1 MLSLKK
7 YFTEGLIQ
15 FTILLSLI
23 GVRVDVDTYLNS
35 QLPPL
40 REIILG
46 QSSAY
51 TQTQFHNLR
60 NTLDGYGIHPKSVDL
75 DYYFTARRLL
85 NQVRALDRFQVP
97 TTEVSAWLVHRD
109 PEGSVSST
117 QPSPGI
123 TLENGS
129 GLQEGTSPDTG
140 VRESGAEQGFGEEL
154 EDLGAVA
161 PPANGDLTKED
172 IDLIDIL
179 WRQDIDL
186 GAGREIFDYS
196 HRQKESEVDKELSDG
211 RECGDSWRNR
221 GSEIVDRNLLVD
233 GETGESFPAQFPASD
248 ASSLTEPVPNESV
261 PTVIQNGLLSPLLT
275 ETESPFDLEQQWQ
288 DLMSIME
295 MQAMEVNTAAAETL
309 YNGTNGDLLTLNYSL
324 APNTPINQNVSLHQ
338 ASLGSCAQDFSPLFS
353 SEIESP
359 SIASSSALLQLAPD
373 NSTGLNTTFG
383 ATNLSG
389 IFFPPQLNSTV
400 NETANPELPD
410 PLGGLLDEA
419 MLDEI
424 SLMDLAIE
432 EGFNSVQASQL
443 EEEFDSDSGL
453 SLDSSHSPASLSSSE
468 ASSSSSSSSSAS
480 SSSFS
485 EEGAVGYSSDSENVD
500 FEEAEGAVGYQP
512 EYSKFCRMSYQD
524 PSQLHYLP
532 YLEHVGHNHTYNMA
546 PGSLD
551 ADKPQLPSVGKKN
564 SKEKQSDFLD
574 KQMSRDEH
582 RARAMKIPFTN
593 DKIINL
599 PVEEFNELLSK
610 YQLSEAQLSLIRDI
624 RRRGK
629 NKMAA
634 QNCRKRKLDTILN
647 LERDV
652 EDLQRDKSKL
662 LREKVEF
669 LKSIRQMKQ
678 KVQNLYQEVFGR
690 LRDENGQ
697 PYSPNQ
703 YALQY
708 ASDGSVIL
716 IPRTLADQQARRQER
731 KQKDRRK

>member
-1 MLSLKK
+1 MKK
-7 YFTEGLIQ
+7 
-15 FTILLSLI
+15 
-23 GVRVDVDTYLNS
+23 
-35 QLPPL
+35 
-40 REIILG
+40 
-46 QSSAY
+46 
-51 TQTQFHNLR
+51 
-60 NTLDGYGIHPKSVDL
+60 
-75 DYYFTARRLL
+75 
-85 NQVRALDRFQVP
+85 
-97 TTEVSAWLVHRD
+97 
-109 PEGSVSST
+109 
-117 QPSPGI
+117 
-123 TLENGS
+123 
-129 GLQEGTSPDTG
+129 
-140 VRESGAEQGFGEEL
+140 
-154 EDLGAVA
+154 
-161 PPANGDLTKED
+161 D

-211 RECGDSWRNR
+211 RERGDSWRSGGN
-221 GSEIVDRNLLVD
+221 EILDRNVLVD
-233 GETGESFPAQFPASD
+233 GETGESFPAQVPGVEDQTALSLEECLRLLEATFPFGENSEFPPAD
-248 ASSLTEPVPNESV
+248 ASSLNEAVPSESV
-261 PTVIQNGLLSPLLT
+261 SSVIQNGLLSPLLT

-295 MQAMEVNTAAAETL
+295 IQAMEVNNTAAETL
-309 YNGTNGDLLTLNYSL
+309 YNSTSGDLLTANYSL

-338 ASLGSCAQDFSPLFS
+338 ASLGSCTQDFSSLFN

-359 SIASSSALLQLAPD
+359 SMASNSALLQLAPD
-373 NSTGLNTTFG
+373 NSTGLNTSFG
-383 ATNLSG
+383 STNLSG
-389 IFFPPQLNSTV
+389 IFFPSQLNSTV
-400 NETANPELPD
+400 NETSGPELPD

-432 EGFNSVQASQL
+432 EGFNPVQASQL

-468 ASSSSSSSSSAS
+468 ASSSSSSSSS
-480 SSSFS
+480 SSFS

-500 FEEAEGAVGYQP
+500 FEETEGAVGYQP

-546 PGSLD
+546 PGALD
-551 ADKPQLPSVGKKN
+551 PDEPKLPNTGKKS
-564 SKEKQSDFLD
+564 SKEKPSEFLD